1 MQNDNGNLSKEY
13 TELLNN
19 RNNLLQ
25 KSTNLNVQADIKA
38 KEDLLSGNN
47 ISKSIQNALIERG
60 QINLTDTNAG
70 AEINNVK
77 PFNLDNEL
85 SNSISQSL
93 GEDLPLYQNIKDLE
107 DMDTQDPM
115 KRIEL
120 LERERQ
126 SLVIENNN
134 SETNETANI
143 FNNNNLVEGFNNN
156 NTNGNNNNDN
166 NDNNNRLDT
175 GILSYKDLNVEQQSN
190 MLAKMTSKRGESDV
204 MHERNQTDLITYN
217 QSVQKDPADLYRIS
231 KDGENRLLKSMTE
244 GSIGNNDVR
253 ALNPLIDNL
262 LLEKLMTLQRDLQ
275 PKYIEKTHYV
285 IVNSLDRNWQGGTSQ
300 TRYNFSVNFN
310 KDSENLEAGVQDIY
324 KNVVSIE
331 TTMAILPQD
340 STVVP
345 FDSRVYI
352 DILQYPYLLLNIPE
366 LDDVFRGTNSI
377 NDKAFSVL
385 IFDKQND
392 SQVFSS
398 DYITSDAQATTD
410 SQYHKQYK
418 KSFYK
423 FTPAYFEK
431 KTYYNS
437 PLASL
442 NKMTLNLTMP
452 NGVTVNTLP
461 DVLNISAIGFLP
473 TVASGQVLKNLTD
486 SDFEYAVS
494 HDFPNTDGDSR
505 YIKITTSTSFS
516 NKHFN
521 LGDKIIIKGVTT
533 TSATNSETFTN
544 FINRDEGHYILNL
557 DKSTLANNENQGI
570 TNNIYIAPSW

>member
-1 MQNDNGNLSKEY
+1 
-13 TELLNN
+13 
-19 RNNLLQ
+19 
-25 KSTNLNVQADIKA
+25 
-38 KEDLLSGNN
+38 
-47 ISKSIQNALIERG
+47 
-60 QINLTDTNAG
+60 
-70 AEINNVK
+70 
-77 PFNLDNEL
+77 
-85 SNSISQSL
+85 
-93 GEDLPLYQNIKDLE
+93 
-107 DMDTQDPM
+107 MDSQDPM

-126 SLVIENNN
+126 SLVIQNNN
-134 SETNETANI
+134 PETNETANI

-156 NTNGNNNNDN
+156 NTNGNNNNG
-166 NDNNNRLDT
+166 DNNNRTDT

-204 MHERNQTDLITYN
+204 MQERNQTDLVTYN
-217 QSVQKDPADLYRIS
+217 QSVQKDPADLYRVS

-310 KDSENLEAGVQDIY
+310 KDSENLEAGIQDIY

-423 FTPAYFEK
+423 FTSAYFEK

-461 DVLNISAIGFLP
+461 DVLNITGIGY

-486 SDFEYAVS
+486 GDFEYAVS
-494 HDFPNTDGDSR
+494 HDFPNTDGDR
-505 YIKITTSTSFS
+505 YLK
-516 NKHFN
+516 
-521 LGDKIIIKGVTT
+521 LPLQLVLV
-533 TSATNSETFTN
+533 
-544 FINRDEGHYILNL
+544 INIL
-557 DKSTLANNENQGI
+557 I
-570 TNNIYIAPSW
+570 